1 MARMRSR
8 SRLAAAAWTFVC
20 LAPLVSACGLM
31 QGFTTVGRLG
41 VSVDEDGEPV
51 VAVMTCSEVRPVI
64 TMFDDGDKV
73 ATDPESEQH
82 IERGR
87 WVAGAGFAGA
97 RRLSISTPD
106 QTWDVTRSP
115 GALEPGRLFALEG
128 FDVED
133 EFASVGGASFRIE
146 DLAALT
152 PDLVQV
158 NGSVVSWSTFG
169 AYRCSNDREP

>member
-8 SRLAAAAWTFVC
+8 SRLATAAWTFVC
-20 LAPLVSACGLM
+20 LAPLVSACGLLE
-31 QGFTTVGRLG
+31 GFTTVGRLG
-41 VSVDEDGEPV
+41 VSVDAAGEPV
-51 VAVMTCSEVRPVI
+51 IAVMTCSEVRPVI

-87 WVAGAGFAGA
+87 WVAGAGFAGV

-106 QTWDVTRSP
+106 QTWDVTRGP

-128 FDVED
+128 FAVDD
-133 EFASVGGASFRIE
+133 DFAALDGASFRVE
-146 DLAALT
+146 DLAMLR
-152 PDLVQV
+152 PDRVQV
-158 NGSVVSWSTFG
+158 NGELVSWAAFG
-169 AYRCSNDREP
+169 AYRCP